1 MLNYISKTELEQ
13 FEEAQEDFKKLM
25 PFLRGL
31 TLEEQRTLIHKIQ
44 NDSTKNVAPGLEDLE
59 GVYNNIA
66 SR

>member
-1 MLNYISKTELEQ
+1 
-13 FEEAQEDFKKLM
+13 M

-59 GVYNNIA
+59 GVYNGIA
-66 SR
+66 SRQFE